1 MQNAIPARK
10 ALLHGSTEEEVKSYI
25 CQPVS
30 THKQTGLVIV
40 KSLKL
45 ATESKLLCREIA
57 GPVEFFR

>member
-1 MQNAIPARK
+1 VQNAIPARK
-10 ALLHGSTEEEVKSYI
+10 ALLHGSEEEVKSYI
-25 CQPVS
+25 CQPAS
-30 THKQTGLVIV
+30 THKQRGLVIV